1 VFAKKIGIDLGTA
14 AMRVYVRG
22 EGIVID
28 EPALAA
34 VEARSGNLLAAGREA
49 RELAAHAPRRVRLVR
64 PLTGGA
70 IADPDVATRLLRHL
84 ILRAQ
89 GRQRLFR
96 PEVMMCVAS
105 AASGRD
111 RRVLTEAAISA
122 GARQAWLIET
132 PVAAALGLGLPVAEA
147 GPQGICDLGAGSV
160 QAAVISRSGVVAV
173 AAEPGGGHAL
183 DETIAQM
190 VLERHGVRLDE
201 TAAEALKLALGSALP
216 QDASLAA
223 EVSGVAGAG
232 GGAAAPSVTA
242 AELTGAMTPW
252 LRSTASLVRGVVEQ
266 TPAELAFEVGRRGF
280 HLTGGGALLRGI
292 DRYLAEETGIPCR
305 VGNDPLTCAVLGTK
319 RALGEFEVV
328 QRRQLYLR

>member
-1 VFAKKIGIDLGTA
+1 
-14 AMRVYVRG
+14 
-22 EGIVID
+22 
-28 EPALAA
+28 
-34 VEARSGNLLAAGREA
+34 
-49 RELAAHAPRRVRLVR
+49 
-64 PLTGGA
+64 
-70 IADPDVATRLLRHL
+70 
-84 ILRAQ
+84 
-89 GRQRLFR
+89 
-96 PEVMMCVAS
+96 MMCVPS

-111 RRVLTEAAISA
+111 RRVMTEAAISA

-147 GPQGICDLGAGSV
+147 GPQGVCDLGAGSV
-160 QAAVISRSGVVAV
+160 QAAVIARSGVVAV

-183 DETIAQM
+183 DEKIAQM

-201 TAAEALKLALGSALP
+201 SAAEALKVALGSALP
-216 QDASLAA
+216 QDASLTA
-223 EVSGVAGAG
+223 EASGVDAIG

-242 AELTGAMTPW
+242 AELTLAMTPW
-252 LRSTASLVRGVVEQ
+252 LRSAASLVRGVVEQ
-266 TPAELAFEVGRRGF
+266 TPAELAFEVVRRGF

-292 DRYLAEETGIPCR
+292 DRYLEEETGIPCR

>member
-1 VFAKKIGIDLGTA
+1 
-14 AMRVYVRG
+14 MRVYVRG